1 MRRPSVSGR
10 VDGSA
15 TALDGADPDGVPR
28 PARHLATLLTALP
41 IVLVAALPAPARPA
55 SGCADARL
63 MPDRGNLDRI
73 RAATLCLLN
82 AERASRGLAR
92 LKSSGELRKAARAHS
107 ANMVRRRFFAHDC
120 PDGSTVDS
128 RIGDTDYLRGR
139 LRRWTLGENIGW
151 GWGNRATPEAMM
163 HAWMDS
169 KVHRDNILDEGFR
182 HVGVGIVAGAPEDVG
197 GRPAATYTTDF
208 GLRVKP

>member
-1 MRRPSVSGR
+1 MPR
-10 VDGSA
+10 VRCSPPNV
-15 TALDGADPDGVPR
+15 DGADPVRVPR
-28 PARHLATLLTALP
+28 AARLLAAVLAPLAPAGALA
-41 IVLVAALPAPARPA
+41 VPAPAVA
-55 SGCADARL
+55 AAACADARL
-63 MPDRGNLDRI
+63 MPDRANLDRI